1 MLMVVEN
8 LGNAGSEFQLEFDN
22 LLLIV
27 HYYTFRAAM
36 KGLTGLDDQIA
47 KISTCLLRYT
57 EIIPADK
64 AFYEAGLAC
73 RAAKKPEMAMIFMN
87 RFLDLVEA
95 IENDDGMLDPEGF
108 EETEIPVEVPL
119 PDKVCLPQ
127 GDVEEI
133 RNWVLNMSIDQRN
146 LNHQLPMD
154 KRGTFEGNLKGG
166 RPCIVTGYPIL
177 GQTVQFRRGR
187 AANNT
192 DWRALIHQVS
202 RMHSGKILKDS
213 WGLQFFILGSS
224 RTKSTNSRNFAIH
237 SKMGWRANFK
247 LIFIFCIQFYFLY
260 KYHILF
266 ISQLFLWQNQS
277 FSCG

>member
-8 LGNAGSEFQLEFDN
+8 LGNTGSEFQLEFDN

-47 KISTCLLRYT
+47 KISTSLLRYT

-127 GDVEEI
+127 SDVEEI

-202 RMHSGKILKDS
+202 PLLEFQRASS
-213 WGLQFFILGSS
+213 GLQFLNFILGSS
-224 RTKSTNSRNFAIH
+224 RTKPTNSRNFAIH

-260 KYHILF
+260 KYRILF
-266 ISQLFLWQNQS
+266 ISELFQWQNQS

>member
-1 MLMVVEN
+1 MVVEN

-36 KGLTGLDDQIA
+36 KSLTGLDDQIA
-47 KISTCLLRYT
+47 KISTSLLRYT

-127 GDVEEI
+127 SDVEEI

-192 DWRALIHQVS
+192 DWRALIHQVK
-202 RMHSGKILKDS
+202 HHYPKTPDL
-213 WGLQFFILGSS
+213 GLFSQI
-224 RTKSTNSRNFAIH
+224 
-237 SKMGWRANFK
+237 
-247 LIFIFCIQFYFLY
+247 IF
-260 KYHILF
+260 
-266 ISQLFLWQNQS
+266 
-277 FSCG
+277 

>member
-1 MLMVVEN
+1 MVVEN

-36 KGLTGLDDQIA
+36 KSLTGLDDQIA
-47 KISTCLLRYT
+47 KISTSLLRYT

-127 GDVEEI
+127 SDVEEI

-202 RMHSGKILKDS
+202 RVTARCWNFERDFNFYFRRVKNQINKFKKLCNSFKNGPASQLQISFYILYS
-213 WGLQFFILGSS
+213 ILFFI
-224 RTKSTNSRNFAIH
+224 
-237 SKMGWRANFK
+237 
-247 LIFIFCIQFYFLY
+247 
-260 KYHILF
+260 
-266 ISQLFLWQNQS
+266 
-277 FSCG
+277 

>member
-1 MLMVVEN
+1 MVVEN

-36 KGLTGLDDQIA
+36 KSLTGLDDQIA
-47 KISTCLLRYT
+47 KISTSLLRYT

-127 GDVEEI
+127 SDVEEI

-202 RMHSGKILKDS
+202 RITARWWNFERDFNFNILFQARQEPNQQIQET
-213 WGLQFFILGSS
+213 LQF
-224 RTKSTNSRNFAIH
+224 
-237 SKMGWRANFK
+237 
-247 LIFIFCIQFYFLY
+247 IQ
-260 KYHILF
+260 KWAGEPT
-266 ISQLFLWQNQS
+266 SN
-277 FSCG
+277 

>member
-47 KISTCLLRYT
+47 KISTSLLRYT

-127 GDVEEI
+127 SDVEEI

-202 RMHSGKILKDS
+202 PLVEFEMASSGLKF
-213 WGLQFFILGSS
+213 LNFILGSS
-224 RTKSTNSRNFAIH
+224 RTKPTNSRNFAIH

-260 KYHILF
+260 KYRILF
-266 ISQLFLWQNQS
+266 ISQLFQWQNQS

>member
-8 LGNAGSEFQLEFDN
+8 LGNTGSEFQLEFDN

-47 KISTCLLRYT
+47 KISTSLLRYT

-119 PDKVCLPQ
+119 PDKVCLLQ
-127 GDVEEI
+127 SDVEEI

-202 RMHSGKILKDS
+202 PLLEFQRASS
-213 WGLQFFILGSS
+213 GLQFLNFILGSS
-224 RTKSTNSRNFAIH
+224 RTKPTNSRNFAIH

-260 KYHILF
+260 KYRILF
-266 ISQLFLWQNQS
+266 ISELFQWQNQS

>member
-36 KGLTGLDDQIA
+36 KSLTGLDDQIA
-47 KISTCLLRYT
+47 KISTSLLRYT

-127 GDVEEI
+127 SDVEEI

-192 DWRALIHQVS
+192 DWRALIHQVKH
-202 RMHSGKILKDS
+202 RCHPKTRS
-213 WGLQFFILGSS
+213 WTIFSNFILGSS
-224 RTKSTNSRNFAIH
+224 RTKSTNPRNATIY
-237 SKMGWRANFK
+237 SEVGWRANFK
-247 LIFIFCIQFYFLY
+247 LVLYFVFNFIFY
-260 KYHILF
+260 
-266 ISQLFLWQNQS
+266 IS
-277 FSCG
+277 